1 MQTKIVPYT
10 FVRSGYFY
18 YSRRVPKDLADHYSS
33 TRIVKSLRTKCFRR
47 AKLQANQTS
56 ANLEKYWSHLRLT
69 SSDVP
74 EMSKMSIVDMIKDAK
89 QRNKTAQDIPDLKQA
104 LAIYL
109 ELKGRGRPKS
119 FEAAAT
125 RTYGYVLQIAGNKL
139 LDQYTRS
146 DALRFRDWLVAKGL
160 TGSSVTRNFSYI
172 KAIFNFASSE
182 YALDVTNPFSGVYH
196 DRAAGVIK
204 RKPIVLPELHQV
216 QSECRMIDDDLR
228 WLIALISD
236 TGMRLAEGAGLLKE
250 DLFLNAEI
258 PYVRIQKHPWR
269 NLKTAASQRNVPLVG
284 SHSGLH
290 RGSWKRTT
298 TACTAFPRYNR
309 TDVTA
314 ANSASAA
321 LNKWLRNYV
330 TRGCTIHSFRH
341 SMRDR
346 LRAIQC
352 PADIADQ
359 LGGWTTDGVGQGYG
373 SGYLLDVLHKWM
385 AKLLYENGPQSLQ
398 K

>member
-1 MQTKIVPYT
+1 M
-10 FVRSGYFY
+10 
-18 YSRRVPKDLADHYSS
+18 
-33 TRIVKSLRTKCFRR
+33 KSLRTKCFRR

-69 SSDVP
+69 TSEVN
-74 EMSKMSIVDMIKDAK
+74 EMSKMSIVKMIHDEK

-104 LAIYL
+104 LEIYL

-125 RTYGYVLQIAGNKL
+125 RTSGYVMQVAGNKS
-139 LDQYTRS
+139 LDNYTRT

-172 KAIFNFASSE
+172 KAIFNFAASE
-182 YALDVTNPFSGVYH
+182 YALDVINPFSGVYH
-196 DRAAGVIK
+196 DRSLGVMK
-204 RKPIVLPELHQV
+204 RQPIPLQELRRV
-216 QSECRMIDDDLR
+216 QSQCKMIDDDLR

-250 DLFLNAEI
+250 DLFLNTDI

-269 NLKTAASQRNVPLVG
+269 NLKTAASQRDVPLVG
-284 SHSGLH
+284 SSLWAAQRLLEAESG
-290 RGSWKRTT
+290 SMY
-298 TACTAFPRYNR
+298 AFPRYNR

-330 TRGCTIHSFRH
+330 TKGCTIHSFRH

-346 LRAIQC
+346 LRSVQC

-359 LGGWTTDGVGQGYG
+359 MGGWATEGVGQGYG
-373 SGYLLDVLHKWM
+373 KGYSIEVLSPWLRRM
-385 AKLLYENGPQSLQ
+385 VAQIDY
-398 K
+398 